1 MERKEQLV
9 GALRKIF
16 WAYIFL
22 YFDINIASIDI
33 LPAWVAYLFFYQA
46 IQNGLILEEESTRLL
61 KPICIILVIAR
72 FLDWIVVM
80 FSIEMNI
87 LIISEFFAVIQLYFH
102 FQLLTNLANIAHKY
116 DCPQESSLLT
126 FRTIHTVLLT
136 VLAFTIQFPK
146 IEGLSFIILLVQVI
160 ILVCICVV
168 INQFRKAVEELP
180 ESTFFMQNIEI

>member
-9 GALRKIF
+9 SALRKIF

-22 YFDINIASIDI
+22 YFDINIETIDI

-46 IQNGLILEEESTRLL
+46 IQNALIHEEESTKLL

-72 FLDWIVVM
+72 FLDWIIVM

-87 LIISEFFAVIQLYFH
+87 LLISELFAVIQLYFH

-116 DCPQESSLLT
+116 ECPQESSLLT

-136 VLAFTIQFPK
+136 ILAFTLQFPK
-146 IEGLSFIILLVQVI
+146 IEGLSFIILIVQVI

-168 INQFRKAVEELP
+168 IYQFRKAVEELP
-180 ESTFFMQNIEI
+180 DSAFFAQKIEI